1 MTLPIELLA
10 LLAAFA
16 YASSQVVSKLATR
29 HGNVM
34 SGLVVS
40 LVTGTL
46 ALGVLCLATVG
57 SWQVPVSATVLFV
70 LAGVAGAGLGRL
82 LMMRAVRDAGA
93 SVASPVLSSTQP
105 VAATG
110 FAVAFLGEQP
120 TTGRLLML
128 ALVVAGLWLSA
139 RGGSANRGIAVLRTG
154 PADLARLL
162 VWPVAA
168 GVALATSDLLRKAA
182 LDIHPDAALG
192 AFLGVATA
200 TSGWLLVMAVREPGA
215 LRRAPPAYGWFA
227 LHGLLTALAATL
239 LFLALRAGDLSL
251 VAPIIAAQP
260 VFVVMLGAVVLRDLE
275 AVRAGTVTGA
285 LVVFGGIAV
294 ASLIDGTG

>member
-10 LLAAFA
+10 LLAALA

-29 HGNVM
+29 HGDVM

-40 LVTGTL
+40 LVTGTV
-46 ALGVLCLATVG
+46 ALGALCLVTVG
-57 SWQVPVSATVLFV
+57 SWRVPVSATVLFV

-82 LMMRAVRDAGA
+82 MMMRAVRDAGA
-93 SVASPVLSSTQP
+93 SVASPVQSSTQP

-120 TTGRLLML
+120 TSGRLLML

-139 RGGSANRGIAVLRTG
+139 RGGSANRGLTVLNTG
-154 PADLARLL
+154 PAHLVRLL
-162 VWPVAA
+162 AWPVA
-168 GVALATSDLLRKAA
+168 GGMALATSDLLRKAA

-200 TSGWLLVMAVREPGA
+200 AGGWLLVTAAREPGA
-215 LRRAPPAYGWFA
+215 LRSRPPAYGWFA
-227 LHGLLTALAATL
+227 LHGLLTALAAIL
-239 LFLALRAGDLSL
+239 LFLALRVGDLSL

-260 VFVVMLGAVVLRDLE
+260 VFVVMIGAVVLRNLE
-275 AVRAGTVTGA
+275 AVRAGTVAGA
-285 LVVFGGIAV
+285 LIVFGGIAA
-294 ASLIDGTG
+294 ASLIDGAG

>member
-1 MTLPIELLA
+1 MTLPIEVVA

-29 HGNVM
+29 HGDVM

-40 LVTGTL
+40 LVAGAA
-46 ALGVLCLATVG
+46 ALGVLCLATVD
-57 SWQVPVSATVLFV
+57 SWRIPASAVVLFV

-110 FAVAFLGEQP
+110 FAVAFLGERP
-120 TTGRLLML
+120 TAGRLSML
-128 ALVVAGLWLSA
+128 VLVVAGLWLSA
-139 RGGSANRGIAVLRTG
+139 RGGSANRGIAVLHTG
-154 PADLARLL
+154 PVDLVRLL
-162 VWPVAA
+162 IWPVAA
-168 GVALATSDLLRKAA
+168 GAALATSDLLRKAA

-200 TSGWLLVMAVREPGA
+200 TLGWLLVTAVREPGA
-215 LRRAPPAYGWFA
+215 LRRRPPAYGWFA
-227 LHGLLTALAATL
+227 LHGVLTALAAFL
-239 LFLALRAGDLSL
+239 LFLALRVGDLSL

-260 VFVVMLGAVVLRDLE
+260 VFVVMIGAVVLRNLE
-275 AVRAGTVTGA
+275 AVRTGTVVGA
-285 LVVFGGIAV
+285 LIVFGGIATS
-294 ASLIDGTG
+294 SLIDGTG